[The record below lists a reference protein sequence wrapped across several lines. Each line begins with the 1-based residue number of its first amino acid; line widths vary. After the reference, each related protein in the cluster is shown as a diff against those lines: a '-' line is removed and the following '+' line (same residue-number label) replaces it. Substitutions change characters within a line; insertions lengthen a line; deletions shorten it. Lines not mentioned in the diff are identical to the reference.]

1 MNIGGTNIITI
12 TNTLKPSKLKK
23 AAVLIF
29 IYNHSI
35 VFIKRNKNL
44 KIHPGEVSFPGGTFD
59 QNFDTNLL
67 DTALRETEEE
77 IGIRKDE
84 IEILGKMKEFETLVT
99 HIKVTPFIGKSRK
112 DKLNFKICR
121 DEVEKTIIVPI
132 KHLLDNRYKVVVPLK
147 FKGKIFLNTF
157 YYFNNNLIWGATSRI
172 LDNFLNDK
180 KTLNQILS

>member
-1 MNIGGTNIITI
+1 MKKN
-12 TNTLKPSKLKK
+12 KK

-35 VFIKRNKNL
+35 IFIKRNRNL

-59 QNFDTNLL
+59 HNFDTTLL

-77 IGIRKDE
+77 IGIKKE
-84 IEILGKMKEFETLVT
+84 NIEVIGKMKEFETLVT
-99 HIKVTPFIGKSRK
+99 HIKVTPFIAKSK
-112 DKLNFKICR
+112 KEKLNFKICR
-121 DEVEKTIIVPI
+121 DEVEKIIIVPI
-132 KHLLDNRYKVVVPLK
+132 KHLQDKRYKVVVPLK
-147 FKGKIFLNTF
+147 FKGKYFPNTF

-172 LDNFLNDK
+172 LDDFLKDK